1 MESLEITINIFC
13 LLFGYFFGSINPGYF
28 FGRLKKIDIREVGSK
43 NAGTTNT
50 FQMLGVKYGIPT
62 AIFDISKGLLVIVI
76 ALSLGTNVVVAHL
89 SGLMTIV
96 GHIFPFYLRFKGG
109 QGVGAATGM
118 LLCYLANYLITKPE
132 FIFFLLYLIL
142 LSVIFYYISRIG
154 TLLSIVVLPLLG
166 YSIYIYFPDCQYNFF
181 FWVVIAHITTIGI
194 YNILKEGKFKIEDTN
209 FQTYWW
215 RVAIRPF
222 AIIFLISYIIFTK
235 VPSLLIL
242 GSVTLALVAFD
253 IFRLMHK
260 KTNEVLKT
268 KVKALLRK
276 NEIKTF
282 SSFTIFFV
290 ALFITLLIFPKEV
303 AFVASSFLIY
313 GDIFGKLF
321 GLAFGKH
328 KILNKTLE
336 GTLAYIGSVLI
347 MGYIL
352 YTSLNIP
359 LTVLIIGGISAPLV
373 ELFSMKIN
381 DNLTVPLMT
390 GSIMTVAL
398 LLGL

>member
-1 MESLEITINIFC
+1 MEPLEIMISILS
-13 LLFGYFFGSINPGYF
+13 LLFGYFFGSINPAYI

-50 FQMLGVKYGIPT
+50 FQMLGAKYGIPT
-62 AIFDISKGLLVIVI
+62 AIFDIFKGLLVILI
-76 ALSLGTNVVVAHL
+76 TLSLGTNVVVAHL

-96 GHIFPFYLRFKGG
+96 GHVFPFYLRFRGG
-109 QGVGAATGM
+109 QGVATAMGM
-118 LLCYLANYLITKPE
+118 FLFYLVNYFTIKPE
-132 FIFFLLYLIL
+132 FFFFLFYLL
-142 LSVIFYYISRIG
+142 LLVALFFYISKIG
-154 TLLSIVVLPLLG
+154 NLLGVIVLPLLG
-166 YSIYIYFPDCQYNFF
+166 YSVYINFPDNQYNLF
-181 FWVVIAHITTIGI
+181 FWIILVHIITIGI

-209 FQTYWW
+209 FQIYWW

-222 AIIFLISYIIFTK
+222 AIIFLISYSIFTK
-235 VPSLLIL
+235 VPSLYIL
-242 GSVTLALVAFD
+242 GSVTLVLVAFD

-303 AFVASSFLIY
+303 AFIASCFLIY

-321 GLAFGKH
+321 GLAFGRH

-336 GTLAYIGSVLI
+336 GTLAYVGSVLI

-352 YTSLNIP
+352 YTSLEIS
-359 LTVLIIGGISAPLV
+359 LIVLILGGILAPLV
-373 ELFSMKIN
+373 EMFSMNLN
-381 DNLTVPLMT
+381 DNFTVPLIT

-398 LLGL
+398 LVGL

>member
-1 MESLEITINIFC
+1 MISIIS

-43 NAGTTNT
+43 NAGTINT

-62 AIFDISKGLLVIVI
+62 AIFDIFKGLLVILI
-76 ALSLGTNVVVAHL
+76 ALSLGTNIFVAHL

-96 GHIFPFYLRFKGG
+96 GHIFPFYLKFKGG
-109 QGVGAATGM
+109 QGVATATGM
-118 LLCYLANYLITKPE
+118 LLCYLVNYLITKPE
-132 FIFFLLYLIL
+132 FIFFLFYLIL
-142 LSVIFYYISRIG
+142 LSVIFFYISRIW
-154 TLLSIVVLPLLG
+154 TLLSIIVLPLLG

-181 FWVVIAHITTIGI
+181 FWIVIAHNTTIAI
-194 YNILKEGKFKIEDTN
+194 YNILKEGKFKIDDTN

-222 AIIFLISYIIFTK
+222 AIIFLIFYSVFTK
-235 VPSLLIL
+235 VPSLYIL
-242 GSVTLALVAFD
+242 GSVTLILVAFD
-253 IFRLMHK
+253 VFRLMHK

-276 NEIKTF
+276 NEIKKF

-290 ALFITLLIFPKEV
+290 ALFITLFIFPKEV
-303 AFVASSFLIY
+303 AFIASSFLIY

-321 GLAFGKH
+321 GLAFGRH

-336 GTLAYIGSVLI
+336 GTLAYFGSVLI
-347 MGYIL
+347 MGYVL

-373 ELFSMKIN
+373 EMFSMNLN
-381 DNLTVPLMT
+381 DNLTVPLVT

-398 LLGL
+398 LFGL

>member
-1 MESLEITINIFC
+1 MEPLEIMISILS
-13 LLFGYFFGSINPGYF
+13 LLFGYFFGSINPAYF

-43 NAGTTNT
+43 NAGTVNT
-50 FQMLGVKYGIPT
+50 FQTLGAIYGIPT
-62 AIFDISKGLLVIVI
+62 AIFDLFKGLLVILI
-76 ALSLGTNVVVAHL
+76 ALSLGTNIVVAHL

-96 GHIFPFYLRFKGG
+96 GHIFPFYLKFRGG
-109 QGVGAATGM
+109 QGVAAATGM
-118 LLCYLANYLITKPE
+118 LLCYLVNYFMIKPE
-132 FIFFLLYLIL
+132 FFFFLFYLL
-142 LSVIFYYISRIG
+142 LLVALFFYISRIWA
-154 TLLSIVVLPLLG
+154 LLSIVVLPLLG
-166 YSIYIYFPDCQYNFF
+166 YSIWVYFPNCQYNVFF
-181 FWVVIAHITTIGI
+181 LIVITHITTIAI

-215 RVAIRPF
+215 RVAIKPF
-222 AIIFLISYIIFTK
+222 AIIFLIFYNIFTK
-235 VPSLLIL
+235 VPSLYIL
-242 GSVTLALVAFD
+242 GSVTLVLVAFD

-276 NEIKTF
+276 TEFKKF

-290 ALFITLLIFPKEV
+290 ALFLTLFIFPKEI
-303 AFVASSFLIY
+303 AFIASFFLIY
-313 GDIFGKLF
+313 GDIVGKLF

-352 YTSLNIP
+352 YTSLEIS
-359 LTVLIIGGISAPLV
+359 LIVLILGCISAPLV
-373 ELFSMKIN
+373 EMFSMKVN
-381 DNLTVPLMT
+381 DNFTVPLIT

-398 LLGL
+398 LFGL

>member
-1 MESLEITINIFC
+1 MEPLEIMISIFC

-43 NAGTTNT
+43 NAGTINT
-50 FQMLGVKYGIPT
+50 FQTLGVKYGIPT
-62 AIFDISKGLLVIVI
+62 AIFDIFKGLLVILI
-76 ALSLGTNVVVAHL
+76 ALSLGTNIVVAHL

-96 GHIFPFYLRFKGG
+96 GHIFPFYLKFRGG
-109 QGVGAATGM
+109 QGVGAATGI
-118 LLCYLANYLITKPE
+118 LLCYLVNYLITKPE
-132 FIFFLLYLIL
+132 FYFFLFYLLL
-142 LSVIFYYISRIG
+142 LSVMFYYISRIG

-166 YSIYIYFPDCQYNFF
+166 YSIYIYFPGCQYNIF
-181 FWVVIAHITTIGI
+181 FWVVITHITTIGI
-194 YNILKEGKFKIEDTN
+194 YNILKEGKFKIEDAN

-222 AIIFLISYIIFTK
+222 AIIFLIFYVVFTK
-235 VPSLLIL
+235 VPSLFIL
-242 GSVTLALVAFD
+242 GSVTLVLVVFD

-260 KTNEVLKT
+260 KTNELLKT

-303 AFVASSFLIY
+303 AFIASSFLIY

-321 GLAFGKH
+321 GLAFGRH

-347 MGYIL
+347 MGYVL
-352 YTSLNIP
+352 YTSLEIS
-359 LTVLIIGGISAPLV
+359 LIVLILGSILAPLV
-373 ELFSMKIN
+373 EMLSMTLN
-381 DNLTVPLMT
+381 DNFTVPLIT

-398 LLGL
+398 LVGL

>member
-1 MESLEITINIFC
+1 MEPLEIMLSIFY
-13 LLFGYFFGSINPGYF
+13 LLFGYFFGSINPAYF

-43 NAGTTNT
+43 NAGTTNA
-50 FQMLGVKYGIPT
+50 FQTLGLKYGVLT
-62 AIFDISKGLLVIVI
+62 AIFDIFKGLLVILI
-76 ALSLGTNVVVAHL
+76 ALSLGANVVVAHL

-96 GHIFPFYLRFKGG
+96 GHIFPFYLKFKGG
-109 QGVGAATGM
+109 QGVATATGM
-118 LLCYLANYLITKPE
+118 LFCYLVNYLITKPE
-132 FIFFLLYLIL
+132 LFFFFFYLIL
-142 LSVIFYYISRIG
+142 LLVIFYYISRIG
-154 TLLSIVVLPLLG
+154 ELLSIVVLPLLG

-181 FWVVIAHITTIGI
+181 FWVVITHITTINI
-194 YNILKEGKFKIEDTN
+194 YNLLKEGKFKIEDTN

-222 AIIFLISYIIFTK
+222 AIIFLIFYSIFTK
-235 VPSLLIL
+235 VPSLYIL
-242 GSVTLALVAFD
+242 GSVTLFLVAFD

-290 ALFITLLIFPKEV
+290 ALFLTLLIFPKEV
-303 AFVASSFLIY
+303 AFIASSFLIY

-321 GLAFGKH
+321 GLAFGRH

-336 GTLAYIGSVLI
+336 GTGAFLLWDMCSTLA
-347 MGYIL
+347 
-352 YTSLNIP
+352 
-359 LTVLIIGGISAPLV
+359 
-373 ELFSMKIN
+373 
-381 DNLTVPLMT
+381 
-390 GSIMTVAL
+390 
-398 LLGL
+398 

>member
-1 MESLEITINIFC
+1 MEPLEIMISIFC

-50 FQMLGVKYGIPT
+50 FQTLGVKYGIPT
-62 AIFDISKGLLVIVI
+62 AIFDISKGLLVILI

-96 GHIFPFYLRFKGG
+96 GHIFPFYLKFRGG
-109 QGVGAATGM
+109 QGVAAATGM
-118 LLCYLANYLITKPE
+118 LFFYLLNYLITKPE
-132 FIFFLLYLIL
+132 FIFFLFYLIF
-142 LSVIFYYISRIG
+142 LSVIFFYISRIG

-166 YSIYIYFPDCQYNFF
+166 YSIYVYFPDCQYNVF

-194 YNILKEGKFKIEDTN
+194 YNILKESKFKIDDTN

-222 AIIFLISYIIFTK
+222 AIIFLILYSIFTK
-235 VPSLLIL
+235 VPSLYIL
-242 GSVTLALVAFD
+242 GSVTLVLVAFD

-290 ALFITLLIFPKEV
+290 ALFITLFVFPKEI
-303 AFVASSFLIY
+303 AFIASSFLIY

-336 GTLAYIGSVLI
+336 GTLAYFGSVLI

-352 YTSLNIP
+352 YTSLEIS
-359 LTVLIIGGISAPLV
+359 LIVLIIGGISAPLV
-373 ELFSMKIN
+373 EMFSMNVN
-381 DNLTVPLMT
+381 DNLTVPLIT
-390 GSIMTVAL
+390 GTIMTIAL

>member
-1 MESLEITINIFC
+1 MEPLEITISIFC

-62 AIFDISKGLLVIVI
+62 AIFDISKGLLVILI

-96 GHIFPFYLRFKGG
+96 GHIFPFYLKFKGG

-118 LLCYLANYLITKPE
+118 LLCYLVNYLITKPE
-132 FIFFLLYLIL
+132 FIFFLFYLIL

-166 YSIYIYFPDCQYNFF
+166 YSIYIYFPDYQYNVF

-222 AIIFLISYIIFTK
+222 AINFLISYSIFTK
-235 VPSLLIL
+235 VPSLYIL
-242 GSVTLALVAFD
+242 GSVTLVLVIFD

-303 AFVASSFLIY
+303 AFIASSFLIY

-321 GLAFGKH
+321 GLAFGRH

-336 GTLAYIGSVLI
+336 GTLAYLGSVLI
-347 MGYIL
+347 MGYVL
-352 YTSLNIP
+352 YTSLEIS
-359 LTVLIIGGISAPLV
+359 LIVLILGGILAPLV
-373 ELFSMKIN
+373 EMFSMNIN
-381 DNLTVPLMT
+381 DNLTVPLIT

-398 LLGL
+398 LFGL

>member
-1 MESLEITINIFC
+1 MEPLEITISLLS
-13 LLFGYFFGSINPGYF
+13 LLFGYFFGSINPGFF

-62 AIFDISKGLLVIVI
+62 AIFDISKGLLVIII

-96 GHIFPFYLRFKGG
+96 GHIFPFYLKFKGG
-109 QGVGAATGM
+109 QGVAAATGI
-118 LLCYLANYLITKPE
+118 LVCYLVNYLIIKQE
-132 FIFFLLYLIL
+132 FFFFLFYLIL
-142 LSVIFYYISRIG
+142 LSVIFYYISRIA

-166 YSIYIYFPDCQYNFF
+166 YSAYIYFPSCQYNFF
-181 FWVVIAHITTIGI
+181 FWVVITHITTIGI

-222 AIIFLISYIIFTK
+222 AIIFLIFYVVFTK
-235 VPSLLIL
+235 IPSLFIL
-242 GSVTLALVAFD
+242 GSVTLALVVFD

-260 KTNEVLKT
+260 KTNELLKT
-268 KVKALLRK
+268 KVKSLLRK

-290 ALFITLLIFPKEV
+290 ALFLTLLIFPKEV
-303 AFVASSFLIY
+303 AFIASSFLIY

-321 GLAFGKH
+321 GLAFGRH

-336 GTLAYIGSVLI
+336 GTLAYFGSVLI

-352 YTSLNIP
+352 YTSLEIS
-359 LTVLIIGGISAPLV
+359 LIVLILGCILAPLV
-373 ELFSMKIN
+373 EMFSMNLN
-381 DNLTVPLMT
+381 DNFTVPLIT
-390 GSIMTVAL
+390 GSIMTAAL

>member
-1 MESLEITINIFC
+1 MEPLEIMISILC

-28 FGRLKKIDIREVGSK
+28 FGRLKKIDLREVGSK

-50 FQMLGVKYGIPT
+50 FQIPT
-62 AIFDISKGLLVIVI
+62 AIFDISKGLLVILI
-76 ALSLGTNVVVAHL
+76 SFSLGTNVVVAHL

-109 QGVGAATGM
+109 QGVAAATGM
-118 LLCYLANYLITKPE
+118 LLCYLVNYLLTIPE
-132 FIFFLLYLIL
+132 FFFFLLYLIL

-154 TLLSIVVLPLLG
+154 TLLSIAVLPLLG
-166 YSIYIYFPDCQYNFF
+166 YSIYIYFPDCQYNIF
-181 FWVVIAHITTIGI
+181 FWIVIAHITTIGI

-222 AIIFLISYIIFTK
+222 AIIFLISYIVFTK
-235 VPSLLIL
+235 VPSLFIL

-290 ALFITLLIFPKEV
+290 ALFITLLIFPKEI
-303 AFVASSFLIY
+303 AFIASSFLIY

-321 GLAFGKH
+321 GLAFGRH

-336 GTLAYIGSVLI
+336 GTLAYFGSVLI
-347 MGYIL
+347 MGYVL
-352 YTSLNIP
+352 YTSLEIP
-359 LTVLIIGGISAPLV
+359 LIVLILGGISAPLV
-373 ELFSMKIN
+373 EMLSMNVN
-381 DNLTVPLMT
+381 DNLTVPLIT
-390 GSIMTVAL
+390 GSIMTIAL
-398 LLGL
+398 LFGL